1 MCEPVTMGVLTA
13 GLGVAQALGGY
24 AQQQQ
29 EADNQNKMY
38 AKNVANAQATF
49 SSEQN
54 VLQQQEVQK
63 NQAQAQDSFTMDTE
77 YQRVRAEQENES
89 ASEGQAGLSVESLMA
104 DLDRQ
109 EADRQAASTQNLTWD
124 ALDNMAKRQASASA
138 YVDTVHKVPKA
149 KGPSFGNLATGLVGA
164 GMQGFSS
171 FQSLKTQQSKL
182 ASGQ

>member
-1 MCEPVTMGVLTA
+1 
-13 GLGVAQALGGY
+13 
-24 AQQQQ
+24 
-29 EADNQNKMY
+29 
-38 AKNVANAQATF
+38 

-89 ASEGQAGLSVESLMA
+89 ASEGQAGLSVEGLMA

-124 ALDNMAKRQASASA
+124 ALDNMAKRQASHRPTSTPCTQSRMQRGRPSA
-138 YVDTVHKVPKA
+138 I
-149 KGPSFGNLATGLVGA
+149 
-164 GMQGFSS
+164 
-171 FQSLKTQQSKL
+171 
-182 ASGQ
+182 

>member
-77 YQRVRAEQENES
+77 YQRVGSCSKPTEGRALKVSN
-89 ASEGQAGLSVESLMA
+89 LS
-104 DLDRQ
+104 
-109 EADRQAASTQNLTWD
+109 T
-124 ALDNMAKRQASASA
+124 
-138 YVDTVHKVPKA
+138 
-149 KGPSFGNLATGLVGA
+149 
-164 GMQGFSS
+164 
-171 FQSLKTQQSKL
+171 
-182 ASGQ
+182 